1 MFSFNVRFPFK
12 FLSKLVLKFRKNTV
26 LTFHNKF
33 QEKFATEEVTEAD
46 MGADMGVDTD
56 MEVVMVDEVS
66 EVDSE
71 VDSENKIPICF
82 FALSKEH
89 ESESLIFG
97 H

>member
-1 MFSFNVRFPFK
+1 LFSFNVRFPFK
-12 FLSKLVLKFRKNTV
+12 FLSKLALKFRKNTV
-26 LTFHNKF
+26 LTFPNKF

-46 MGADMGVDTD
+46 MGADTEVDTD
-56 MEVVMVDEVS
+56 MEVVMVDEV
-66 EVDSE
+66 SE

-89 ESESLIFG
+89 ESESLKFG

>member
-1 MFSFNVRFPFK
+1 LFSFNVRFPFK
-12 FLSKLVLKFRKNTV
+12 FLNKLVLKFRKNTV
-26 LTFHNKF
+26 LTFPNKF

-46 MGADMGVDTD
+46 MGVDTEVDTD
-56 MEVVMVDEVS
+56 MEDEVS

-89 ESESLIFG
+89 ENESLKFG